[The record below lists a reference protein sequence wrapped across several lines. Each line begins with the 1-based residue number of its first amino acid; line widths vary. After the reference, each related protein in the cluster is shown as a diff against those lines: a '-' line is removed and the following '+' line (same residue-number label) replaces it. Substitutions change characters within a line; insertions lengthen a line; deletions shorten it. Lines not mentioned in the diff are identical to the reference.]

1 MITECQIVTSS
12 NSEEFLN
19 MLGEAIGQKQ
29 SKGCDVEVQYKPVGC
44 EGVEEGVIYTALV
57 LSKKK
62 EEPKNEG

>member
-29 SKGCDVEVQYKPVGC
+29 SKGYDVEVQYKPVGC
-44 EGVEEGVIYTALV
+44 EGVEEGVIYYRTR
-57 LSKKK
+57 SFQEERGGK
-62 EEPKNEG
+62 E